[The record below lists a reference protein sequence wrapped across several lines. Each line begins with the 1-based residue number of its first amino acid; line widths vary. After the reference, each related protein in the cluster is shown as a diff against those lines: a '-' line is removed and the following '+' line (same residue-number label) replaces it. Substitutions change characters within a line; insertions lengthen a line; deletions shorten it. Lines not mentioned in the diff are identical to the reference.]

1 MESGELVRLS
11 LSYSGVNSG
20 IAKSEPYPV
29 PVRDQATPLALRA
42 LESIFGCLPSFVGA
56 RLMTTSLRALGLRLG
71 RSSCFWGMPHFE
83 GDAQKYLQIGEFCG
97 FNVRCRFELQADLI
111 IEDHVSV
118 GHEVTFLAKEPIRI
132 GAGSWI
138 GARATIHPGVTI
150 GPGTI
155 IGPLTEVKNDVGP
168 NLLVVGGRKVSI
180 ANWRQG

>member
-1 MESGELVRLS
+1 MDSGELGRLS
-11 LSYSGVNSG
+11 LSYRGVDSR
-20 IAKSEPYPV
+20 IAKSEPTSHSA
-29 PVRDQATPLALRA
+29 RDQATPPALRA
-42 LESIFGCLPSFVGA
+42 LESLFGLLPSFVGA
-56 RLMTTSLRALGLRLG
+56 RVMTNSLRAIGLRLG
-71 RSSCFWGMPHFE
+71 RSSCFWGMPHFD
-83 GDAQKYLQIGEFCG
+83 GDARKYLHIGEYCG
-97 FNVRCRFELQADLI
+97 FNVRCRFELEADLI